1 MVLPKTSSHM
11 HLWIEGYHSTKLLK
25 LSLGLVGFHEKACA
39 AAERGRR
46 SELRLVRKRRT
57 KRGEG
62 KEMLKRQ
69 RASIV

>member
-1 MVLPKTSSHM
+1 MVLPKARSHM
-11 HLWIEGYHSTKLLK
+11 HLWIEGYHAKLLKLK

-46 SELRLVRKRRT
+46 SELRLVLKRCT

-62 KEMLKRQ
+62 KEMLKRH
-69 RASIV
+69 